1 MQSKK
6 TAKNAII
13 FKNLNSI
20 NSSKINLA
28 LVK

>member
-13 FKNLNSI
+13 FKKLNST